1 MTGNT
6 FLRTSVVFLT
16 CGVILGLIMGGSQ
29 DFTQAPTHAH
39 LNLIGGVWMFL
50 AGLFYNAHPQISSKL
65 RTAHYVLAVLGVLG
79 FVIGLYGKLSGQ
91 HWGEP
96 PLMIGSQITGISFL
110 LFAVIVFMSTGKKSV
125 LTGS

>member
-1 MTGNT
+1 MTGNL
-6 FLRTSVVFLT
+6 FMRTSVVFLT

-39 LNLIGGVWMFL
+39 LNLVGGVWMFL

-65 RTAHYVLAVLGVLG
+65 RITHYVLTVVGLIG
-79 FVIGLYGKLSGQ
+79 FIVGLYGKLSGQ

-96 PLMIGSQITGISFL
+96 PLMIGSLITGISLL
-110 LFAVIVFMSTGKKSV
+110 LFAVIVFLGTGKKAT